1 MKRLCFLLFG
11 ATLLTAAMSSR
22 VAAAPESSLNA
33 SGPVASSYVS
43 GLNLPDPHKELR
55 HLSKNLK
62 LNKDQRAGVSVILE
76 ERTREI
82 NLLIDIESLSQAYRD
97 RLAAKVM
104 EDSAAQIEAL
114 LGSKQ
119 KRKFDRELTKDRETR

>member
-1 MKRLCFLLFG
+1 MKRLCFVLFSAMLL
-11 ATLLTAAMSSR
+11 AAAMGSR
-22 VAAAPESSLNA
+22 VAAAPGISLNA

-82 NLLIDIESLSQAYRD
+82 HLLIDIESLSQAYRD
-97 RLAAKVM
+97 SLAAKVM

-119 KRKFDRELTKDRETR
+119 KRKFDRELTKDHETR